1 MAVCAQDAD
10 QVAVKILILPVV
22 LSLGACAGGPTPPEW
37 QLQSHASMA
46 KFTMQ
51 YLAGST
57 QAAERSFA
65 EGKAAMASTG
75 RPELAARAEL
85 VRCALGTA
93 ALDVDACAAY
103 ESARADA
110 TAENRVYGDF
120 VTGRGR
126 GQDAPR
132 LPGQYRG
139 VAMAHDE
146 VTRNKAMQ
154 KIEDPVSRLVA
165 AGALFRLGQ
174 LSPDGLITA
183 IDTASAQGYRRPLL
197 AYLNVQAK
205 RAESGGDTAAL
216 QSIRKR
222 IDLVYQSLPKPQE

>member
-10 QVAVKILILPVV
+10 QAAVRNLIVAVV
-22 LSLGACAGGPTPPEW
+22 LFLGACAGGPMAPEW
-37 QLQSHASMA
+37 QLQSHASLER
-46 KFTMQ
+46 FTQQ
-51 YLAGST
+51 YLEGDT
-57 QAAERSFA
+57 QLAERSFA
-65 EGKAAMASTG
+65 QVKAAVASTG
-75 RPELAARAEL
+75 RPDLAARAEL

-93 ALDVDACAAY
+93 ALDVDACVAY
-103 ESARADA
+103 ESVRADA
-110 TAENRVYGDF
+110 TAEDRVYGDF
-120 VTGRGR
+120 VIGRGR
-126 GQDAPR
+126 EQDAPR

-165 AGALFRLGQ
+165 AGALFRLAR
-174 LSPDGLITA
+174 LSPDGLAAA

-205 RAESGGDTAAL
+205 RAESAGDTAAL

-222 IDLVYQSLPKPQE
+222 IDLVYQSLPKPK